1 MILQNDVTVDC
12 KSIKFTTKYSIFNLI
27 YSVSFPSRDFVGG
40 CKENNDSR
48 LQEEINNSK
57 LSQEIR
63 IKLGASYDSRNPII
77 VSSSPSCTTSSI
89 GYQYSLIPSL
99 LSDNTEETPSDN
111 STFLQSTSMA
121 AIESGGKNSNKKVGL
136 HFC

>member
-1 MILQNDVTVDC
+1 MKELKISTLIA
-12 KSIKFTTKYSIFNLI
+12 KKYLIFNII
-27 YSVSFPSRDFVGG
+27 YFVSFPSRDIVGDS
-40 CKENNDSR
+40 KENNDSR
-48 LQEEINNSK
+48 LLEEFNNSK

-77 VSSSPSCTTSSI
+77 VSSSPPCTTSSI

-111 STFLQSTSMA
+111 SSFLQSMSMA

-136 HFC
+136 NFY